1 MRDLIALFR
10 ALSDRTRI
18 RIVKLLEEGELC
30 VCHLMEVLE
39 MSQSRI
45 SRHVGILKSAGLV
58 NDRRE
63 GRWVYYSLSQEAL
76 NPYVPE
82 LIRCLRGWLNEEAS
96 VASDRRR
103 LVEQL
108 RRMKRGAALEERALS
123 SPEASVCCGPGK

>member
-45 SRHVGILKSAGLV
+45 SRHMGILKGAGLV
-58 NDRRE
+58 SDRRE
-63 GRWVYYSLSQEAL
+63 GRWVYYSLSQEGL
-76 NPYVPE
+76 NPYIPE
-82 LIRCLRGWLNEEAS
+82 IIRCLRGWLNEEGS
-96 VASDRRR
+96 VASDRKR
-103 LVEQL
+103 LIDQL
-108 RRMKRGAALEERALS
+108 RWIKGGAALKQSAPS
-123 SPEASVCCGPGK
+123 SSESSIYGEPGK